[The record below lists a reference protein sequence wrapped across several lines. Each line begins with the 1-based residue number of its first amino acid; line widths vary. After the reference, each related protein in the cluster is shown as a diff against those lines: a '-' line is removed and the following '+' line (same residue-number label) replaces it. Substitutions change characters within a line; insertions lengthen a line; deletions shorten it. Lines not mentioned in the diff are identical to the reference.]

1 MEKFARLAPSL
12 DRITNFLQLIALLF
26 SIFTRQIYYN
36 NFLALLYM
44 PKYTKS
50 VRKNNMRKNKRGRS
64 RRGGYWFYPGPGDD
78 EHAFTKLKNK
88 FSNGDWKFWQK
99 KPEFVPLAPV
109 SSDYSSAAQEPA
121 MAEEAP
127 MPMPEQ
133 AQGSLEYPSPEPAPQ
148 APMDQEPS
156 PMEQEQAPMD
166 NNEAPVETNPET
178 STAETSTAETP
189 TAEQDLKGGRRR
201 RRSRTTKKR
210 KRSNMRRRTNKR
222 RRSNKRRR

>member
-1 MEKFARLAPSL
+1 M
-12 DRITNFLQLIALLF
+12 TLLF

-50 VRKNNMRKNKRGRS
+50 VRKSNMRKNKRGRS

-78 EHAFTKLKNK
+78 EHAFTKLRSK
-88 FSNGDWKFWQK
+88 FSSGDWKFWQK
-99 KPEFVPLAPV
+99 KPEEASIIPPVLSNYMPAAEEPPAP
-109 SSDYSSAAQEPA
+109 
-121 MAEEAP
+121 AEEA
-127 MPMPEQ
+127 PMPEQ
-133 AQGSLEYPSPEPAPQ
+133 AQGSLEYPSPEPTPQ
-148 APMDQEPS
+148 APMEQEPA
-156 PMEQEQAPMD
+156 PMEPSAPMD
-166 NNEAPVETNPET
+166 NNEAPVESNPET
-178 STAETSTAETP
+178 SETPTAETP

>member
-1 MEKFARLAPSL
+1 
-12 DRITNFLQLIALLF
+12 
-26 SIFTRQIYYN
+26 
-36 NFLALLYM
+36 M

-148 APMDQEPS
+148 APMDQEPA
-156 PMEQEQAPMD
+156 PMEQAPMD

-178 STAETSTAETP
+178 PTAETP

>member
-1 MEKFARLAPSL
+1 
-12 DRITNFLQLIALLF
+12 
-26 SIFTRQIYYN
+26 
-36 NFLALLYM
+36 M

-50 VRKNNMRKNKRGRS
+50 VRKSNMRKNKRGRS

-78 EHAFTKLKNK
+78 EHAFTKLKNN
-88 FSNGDWKFWQK
+88 FSSGNWKFWQK
-99 KPEFVPLAPV
+99 KPEEVSLVPPVLSNYMPASEEQPAP
-109 SSDYSSAAQEPA
+109 
-121 MAEEAP
+121 AEEAP

-133 AQGSLEYPSPEPAPQ
+133 AQPEGSLEYPSSEPTPQ
-148 APMDQEPS
+148 APMDQEQAQ
-156 PMEQEQAPMD
+156 MEPNPPMD
-166 NNEAPVETNPET
+166 NNEASLEPSP
-178 STAETSTAETP
+178 ETP

>member
-1 MEKFARLAPSL
+1 LL
-12 DRITNFLQLIALLF
+12 DKLTNFLQLIALLF

-50 VRKNNMRKNKRGRS
+50 VRKSNMRKNKRGRS

-78 EHAFTKLKNK
+78 EHAFTKLKNN
-88 FSNGDWKFWQK
+88 FSSGSWKFWQK
-99 KPEFVPLAPV
+99 KPEDVPLMPV
-109 SSDYSSAAQEPA
+109 SSDYSSTAQEPAPA

-127 MPMPEQ
+127 MPEQ
-133 AQGSLEYPSPEPAPQ
+133 AQPEGSLEYPAPEPAQ
-148 APMDQEPS
+148 
-156 PMEQEQAPMD
+156 MEQEQAPMD
-166 NNEAPVETNPET
+166 NVDQGVMEEKSYAPEPPVSESVAVEEPPPIT
-178 STAETSTAETP
+178 
-189 TAEQDLKGGRRR
+189 GGRRR

>member
-1 MEKFARLAPSL
+1 M
-12 DRITNFLQLIALLF
+12 TLLF

-50 VRKNNMRKNKRGRS
+50 VRKSSMRKNKRGRS

-78 EHAFTKLKNK
+78 EHAFTKLKNN
-88 FSNGDWKFWQK
+88 FSSGNWKFWQK
-99 KPEFVPLAPV
+99 KPEEVSLVPPALSNYMPAAP
-109 SSDYSSAAQEPA
+109 EPA
-121 MAEEAP
+121 PEEAP

-133 AQGSLEYPSPEPAPQ
+133 AQAEGSLEYPSSEPT
-148 APMDQEPS
+148 PMESSP
-156 PMEQEQAPMD
+156 PMEQESYAP
-166 NNEAPVETNPET
+166 EPPVSESVAVEEPAPIT
-178 STAETSTAETP
+178 
-189 TAEQDLKGGRRR
+189 GGRRR

>member
-1 MEKFARLAPSL
+1 
-12 DRITNFLQLIALLF
+12 
-26 SIFTRQIYYN
+26 
-36 NFLALLYM
+36 M

-50 VRKNNMRKNKRGRS
+50 VRKNSMRKNKRGRS

-109 SSDYSSAAQEPA
+109 SSDYSSAAPEPA
-121 MAEEAP
+121 MAEEA
-127 MPMPEQ
+127 PMPEQ
-133 AQGSLEYPSPEPAPQ
+133 AQGSLEYPSPEPMPQ
-148 APMDQEPS
+148 APMDQEPA
-156 PMEQEQAPMD
+156 PMEQEQAP
-166 NNEAPVETNPET
+166 VESNPE
-178 STAETSTAETP
+178 TAETP
-189 TAEQDLKGGRRR
+189 TAETPTADQDLKGGRRR